1 MKKIISLLTAIVIII
16 GCLPV
21 ASFAAYN
28 NGGKAYSE
36 NTDEVYFSEGYA
48 QVGVPISVKVKG
60 ADTDLLYKWYINGDE
75 ISNSGNS
82 YTPLEADLESMLTA
96 EVYGAD
102 GEKIGAA
109 NMLISKLPVV
119 YIETENRE
127 QITVKDKVLKA
138 HMKIQGN
145 FEFSDA
151 SVLYDGETD
160 IKGRGNST
168 WLANKKPYKLKL
180 ASKSNL
186 LGMGANKHWVL
197 LSNPY
202 DRSLSRNKLTY
213 DLAEEMGLDSMSS
226 QWVDVVLNGKV
237 AGNYL
242 LCEHVRIG
250 STRVDITDWDDI
262 AEDAAKAI
270 YKVNK
275 KSMSKD
281 ERDELA
287 SLMESNMDWVTDG
300 SVTYKGKTYK
310 ISDYYDLPSSN
321 GGYLLECFGSEKPY
335 FTSKSGYNVCVSK
348 PEGIGKGML
357 SEIQAYYSAFEEAT
371 QAEDF
376 CAEYNGKKVRY
387 SELADAESFAKGILL
402 NEIFQNQ
409 DFFYRSTYMYKDV
422 DGKLV
427 FGPVWDIDMSS
438 DNSSYVYSYNSWNC
452 FTRGNVLKMLRD
464 PSFLKL
470 VYDAYKEYRYTIIE
484 KLLMPGG
491 DFDKAY
497 EKIHESGI
505 ANDMIWNEYIGFEN
519 DTENFRLWLSRRL
532 EWIDSQTKDFETFYL
547 SVNGTALNNSGSTTL
562 ELNGSQLKIAMN
574 SNSIAACKVFV
585 NGEEVKTLSYNADT
599 AVNLG
604 SLAESSVVSV
614 MSYDASGNFL
624 GMSTVTSYNEP
635 VSLKMAKAPTK
646 NVYNSGDKIELD
658 GLELKAVYA
667 DGSEKTVE
675 PEAVLSY
682 ADDCMGA
689 QEPVYNEITD
699 KIGNTYISLRYRGVK
714 VDYKINKNPNEDAE
728 KVTKLIEML
737 PVKNYEDNLE
747 VIFNAKQEYEALSE
761 TAKKK
766 VTNSS
771 KLEAAMKKIDELSE
785 NSDTPILGC
794 YIDRLGRAGQKN
806 KVVVIAK
813 GKPNKIRFFLDG
825 STTTIPVANRDYC
838 ISEKQ
843 IAGYN
848 VMTIIYYLGGS
859 DVDVGAYYN
868 HIQKGEFYHFN
879 VNKAIENC
887 SRMIKNFSYNQSTA
901 SVGETAELNFNVNER
916 VEMLT
921 ATCDDLEFVAVPE
934 NGKATLEIIPAVAGA
949 KNIEIRYIADGEVHE
964 YKTVP
969 LYVREKK
976 TAETFT
982 ALKFPSATAEDTAQV
997 FVAASQSVKS
1007 VKLVSKNETLT
1018 MKSVQKNGFK
1028 IWQCNVKMVSS
1039 KSYKVYIDLKDIGRT
1054 VNIQKLDKLVIENG
1068 KLIEC
1073 RVKSGNVDVPYSVTS
1088 VADGAFNGFMG
1099 TIYCY
1104 KNSVAQKYAE
1114 KNGLRF
1120 VNYGYKINIP
1130 EEIKMKAGESIL
1142 FTPVADPIIAPDFG
1156 MTITADNA
1164 TLISQSGN
1172 GFKANKAGYA
1182 RVTVKCNDGLSKV
1195 IKLYV
1200 GGGCTE
1206 GDVNADGVINSADAL
1221 LILRNTVGL
1230 TEFSEDEKNAAN
1242 VNKDGAVNSL
1252 DALIILQITTGI
1264 SSIWDFV

>member
-1 MKKIISLLTAIVIII
+1 MKKFISLLTAIVIVI

-28 NGGKAYSE
+28 NGGKAYSK

-48 QVGVPISVKVKG
+48 QVGVPISVKVNG
-60 ADTDLLYKWYINGDE
+60 ADTDILYKWYINGTE
-75 ISNSGNS
+75 ISNSGDS
-82 YTPLEADLESMLTA
+82 YTPIEADLESMLTA

-145 FEFSDA
+145 SEFSDA

-180 ASKSNL
+180 DSKSNL

-202 DRSLSRNKLTY
+202 DKTLLRNKLTY
-213 DLAEEMGLDSMSS
+213 DLAEEMGLDTMSS

-237 AGNYL
+237 VGNYL

-262 AEDAAKAI
+262 AEDVAKAI
-270 YKVNK
+270 YKANK

-287 SLMESNMDWVTDG
+287 ALMESNMNWVTDG
-300 SVTYKGKTYK
+300 SVTHKGKTYI
-310 ISDYYDLPSSN
+310 ISDYYELPSAN
-321 GGYLLECFGSEKPY
+321 GGYLLECFGYEKPG
-335 FTSKSGYNVCVSK
+335 FVSKGGSGVCISK
-348 PEGIGKGML
+348 PEGIGNGML
-357 SEIQAYYSAFEEAT
+357 SEIQAYYSAFEEAA

-402 NEIFQNQ
+402 NEIFHNQ
-409 DFFYRSTYMYKDV
+409 DFMSRSTYMYKDV
-422 DGKLV
+422 DGKLM
-427 FGPVWDIDMSS
+427 FGPVWDMDLSA
-438 DNSSYVYSYNSWNC
+438 DNSAYIYAHNTWVC
-452 FTRGNVLKMLRD
+452 FARGKFLKMLRD
-464 PSFLKL
+464 PAFLKL
-470 VYDAYKEYRYTIIE
+470 VYDAYREYRYTIIE
-484 KLLMPGG
+484 KLVMPNG
-491 DFDKAY
+491 DIDTAH
-497 EKIHESGI
+497 EKIYESGI
-505 ANDMIWNEYIGFEN
+505 ANDMLWNTHASFN
-519 DTENFRLWLSRRL
+519 DDTENLKLWLSRRL
-532 EWIDSQTKDFETFYL
+532 DWIDSQTTSFETFYS
-547 SVNGTALNNSGSTTL
+547 SVNGTKLNNSGSTTL
-562 ELNGSQLKIAMN
+562 ELNSSQLKIVMN
-574 SNSIAACKVFV
+574 DTDVATCKVIV
-585 NGEEVKTLSYNADT
+585 NGTEVKTLSYNAT
-599 AVNLG
+599 ATVNLG
-604 SLAESSVVSV
+604 SLTENSVVSV
-614 MSYDASGNFL
+614 MSYDASGDFL
-624 GMSTVTSYNEP
+624 GMSTVTGYNEP
-635 VSLKMAKAPTK
+635 VSLKMTKAPTK

-682 ADDCMGA
+682 VSDCMGS
-689 QEPVYNEITD
+689 QESVYNEITD
-699 KIGNTYISLRYRGVK
+699 KIGNTYISLRYRGLK

-737 PVKNYEDNLE
+737 PVNNYEDNLE
-747 VIFNAKQEYEALSE
+747 TIFNAKQEYDTLSDE
-761 TAKKK
+761 AKKK
-766 VTNSS
+766 VANAS

-785 NSDTPILGC
+785 SSDTPILGC
-794 YIDRLGRAGQKN
+794 YIDRYARVGQKN

-813 GKPNKIRFFLDG
+813 GKPNKIRFFVGG

-848 VMTIIYYLGGS
+848 VMTIVYYLGGS

-879 VNKAIENC
+879 VKKAIENR
-887 SRMIKNFSYNQSTA
+887 SGMIKNISYNKSTA
-901 SVGETAELNFNVNER
+901 SVGETAELNFSVSNR

-921 ATCDDLEFVAVPE
+921 AVCDGLEFVAVPE
-934 NGKATLEIIPAVAGA
+934 NGKATLEIIPASSGA
-949 KNIEIRYIADGEVHE
+949 KSIKINYIADGELHE

-969 LYVREKK
+969 LYVRENK
-976 TAETFT
+976 TAEAFT
-982 ALKFPSATAEDTAQV
+982 ALKFPLATAEDTAEV

-1018 MKSVQKNGFK
+1018 MKSAQKNGFK
-1028 IWQCNVKMVSS
+1028 IWQCDVKMESS
-1039 KSYKVYIDLKDIGRT
+1039 KSYKVYVDSKYIGRT

-1073 RVKSGNVDVPYSVTS
+1073 RVKSGNIDVPYGVTS
-1088 VADGAFNGFMG
+1088 VADGALGGFAG

-1104 KNSVAQKYAE
+1104 KNSAAQSYAE

-1120 VNYGYKINIP
+1120 VNYGYKLNIP
-1130 EEIKMKAGESIL
+1130 DEIKMKSGESVS

-1156 MTITADNA
+1156 MTITADN
-1164 TLISQSGN
+1164 TSLISQSGN

-1182 RVTVKCNDGLSKV
+1182 RVTVKCNDGMPKTV
-1195 IKLYV
+1195 KLYV

-1230 TEFSEDEKNAAN
+1230 VKFSEDEINAAN
-1242 VNKDGAVNSL
+1242 INKDGTINSL
-1252 DALIILQITTGI
+1252 DALIVLQITTGI